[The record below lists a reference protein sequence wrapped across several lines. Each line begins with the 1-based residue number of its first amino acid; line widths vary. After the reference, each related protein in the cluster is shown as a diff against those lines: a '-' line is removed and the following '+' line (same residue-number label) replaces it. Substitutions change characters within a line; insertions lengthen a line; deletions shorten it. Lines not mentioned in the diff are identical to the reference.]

1 MMRETR
7 RGMDD
12 TPSQQQLEQKA
23 AAAAASSSQ
32 LSLKQTLRRQLEEE
46 RNSVLATVESR
57 AFTKQRAHLH
67 ARLALPLP
75 AALQNHAYNMQES
88 SGVRSAES

>member
-7 RGMDD
+7 RLQGMDD
-12 TPSQQQLEQKA
+12 TRSQQQLEQKA
-23 AAAAASSSQ
+23 AAAAALSSQ

-57 AFTKQRAHLH
+57 AFTKRRAHLY
-67 ARLALPLP
+67 ARLTVPSP
-75 AALQNHAYNMQES
+75 AALQKSRLQYAGKLWCPQ
-88 SGVRSAES
+88 R

>member
-7 RGMDD
+7 RLQGMDD
-12 TPSQQQLEQKA
+12 TRSQQQLEQKA
-23 AAAAASSSQ
+23 AAAALSSQ

-57 AFTKQRAHLH
+57 AFTKRRAHLS
-67 ARLALPLP
+67 ARLTVPSP
-75 AALQNHAYNMQES
+75 AALQKSRLQYAGKLWCPQ
-88 SGVRSAES
+88 R